1 MNFDVFPKG
10 LVIFYGQGGA
20 SRWGARNTKISGPKT
35 CCNPLQD
42 RVKPQV
48 QAFSIGKTSS
58 LKSGHSEIQ
67 IVTVIGIRVF
77 YVMVI

>member
-1 MNFDVFPKG
+1 MGN
-10 LVIFYGQGGA
+10 L
-20 SRWGARNTKISGPKT
+20 KT
-35 CCNPLQD
+35 PM
-42 RVKPQV
+42 
-48 QAFSIGKTSS
+48 